1 LYIANCA
8 LTKGVINLD
17 IKYIDGGVTAPNG
30 FLASG
35 IHCGLK
41 KSSLQKDLAL
51 IYSEVPA
58 AAAGMYTK
66 NKVKGAP
73 IYITKEHLTNKK
85 AQAIIINSGNA
96 NTCNGDD
103 GLNKA
108 KKMTSLQAKE
118 LKLKADDVLVAST
131 GVIGVPLNIDA
142 VKGGIPLLTEKL
154 SKEGSNDASLAIMT
168 TDTFQKQLALEFYI
182 GDKKITIGSMAKGS
196 GMIEPNM
203 GTMLSFIT
211 TDLSISPELLNEA
224 LKSSVT
230 VTYNRVSVD
239 GDTST
244 NDMILILA
252 NGLAENSTITEK
264 DENYYAFLKILTELN
279 TIMAKNIAKDGEGAT
294 KLLECQIIG
303 ASTEEDAVVLGK
315 SVINSSLVKTAMFG
329 SDANWGR
336 ILCALGYTK
345 IDFDPEKVDVAFESA
360 AGSIKV
366 CEAGS
371 SLPFDEDIAKKI
383 LNENEIVIKVNLF
396 LGDHD
401 AYVWGC
407 DLSYEYVKIN
417 GDYRS

>member
-1 LYIANCA
+1 MN
-8 LTKGVINLD
+8 IN
-17 IKYIDGGVTAPNG
+17 YIDGGVTAPNG

-41 KSSLQKDLAL
+41 KDNLKKDLAL

-58 AAAGMYTK
+58 ASAGMYTK

-73 IYITKEHLTNKK
+73 IYVTKEHLKNKK

-108 KKMTSLQAKE
+108 EKMTSLQAKA
-118 LKLKADDVLVAST
+118 LSLKADDVLVAST

-142 VKGGIPLLTEKL
+142 IKDGIPLLTERL
-154 SKEGSNDASLAIMT
+154 SKDGSNDASLAIMT
-168 TDTFQKQLALEFYI
+168 TDTFQKQLALEFFI
-182 GDKKITIGSMAKGS
+182 GDKKVTIGSMAKGS

-211 TDLSISPELLNEA
+211 TDLSIAPELLTEA
-224 LKSSVT
+224 LKTSVNA
-230 VTYNRVSVD
+230 TYNRVSVD

-252 NGLAENSTITEK
+252 NGLAENPTITEK
-264 DENYYAFLKILTELN
+264 NENYYTFLKVLTELN

-294 KLLECQIIG
+294 KLLECQILG
-303 ASTEEDAVVLGK
+303 AKTEEDAVILGK

-336 ILCALGYTK
+336 ILCALGYAK
-345 IDFDPEKVDVAFESA
+345 IDFDPEKVDVSFESS

-371 SLPFDEDIAKKI
+371 SLPFDEDIAKNV
-383 LNENEIVIKVNLF
+383 LSENEIVIKVNLF

>member
-1 LYIANCA
+1 M
-8 LTKGVINLD
+8 KF
-17 IKYIDGGVTAPNG
+17 KYIDGGVTAPKG

-35 IHCGLK
+35 IHCGVK
-41 KSSLQKDLAL
+41 QGSTKKDLAL

-58 AAAGMYTK
+58 NASGMFTK

-73 IYITKEHLTNKK
+73 IYICKDHLANKK

-96 NTCNGDD
+96 NTCNGDN
-103 GLNKA
+103 GLSKA
-108 KKMTSLQAKE
+108 KKMTALQAKA
-118 LKLKADDVLVAST
+118 LNLKATDVLVAST

-142 VKGGIPLLTEKL
+142 IKDGIPLLTEKL
-154 SKEGSNDASLAIMT
+154 SKDGNEDAASAIMT
-168 TDTFQKQLALEFYI
+168 TDTFMKQLAAEFYI
-182 GDKKITIGSMAKGS
+182 GDKKVTIGTMAKGS

-211 TDLSISPELLNEA
+211 TDLSIDPQLLDEA
-224 LKSSVT
+224 LKSTVT

-244 NDMILILA
+244 NDSIFILA
-252 NGLAENSTITEK
+252 NGQAGNTTITEK
-264 DENYYAFLKILTELN
+264 DENYYAFRNVLKEMN
-279 TIMAKNIAKDGEGAT
+279 TVMAKNIAKDGEGAT
-294 KLLECQIIG
+294 KLLECQITG
-303 ASTEEDAVVLGK
+303 AKSEKDAVKFGK

-336 ILCALGYTK
+336 ILCALGYS
-345 IDFDPEKVDVAFESA
+345 DVEFDPQKVDVSFASCGGE
-360 AGSIKV
+360 IKV
-366 CEAGS
+366 CKNGS
-371 SLPFDEDIAKKI
+371 SVSFDEDIAKKVLDQKEVVLKI
-383 LNENEIVIKVNLF
+383 NLSQ
-396 LGDHD
+396 GECS

>member
-1 LYIANCA
+1 LN
-8 LTKGVINLD
+8 

-182 GDKKITIGSMAKGS
+182 GDKKVTIGSMAKGS

-345 IDFDPEKVDVAFESA
+345 IDFDPEKVDVSFESA

>member
-1 LYIANCA
+1 MEF
-8 LTKGVINLD
+8 
-17 IKYIDGGVTAPNG
+17 KYIEGGVTAPKG

-35 IHCGLK
+35 IYCGIKKGSLK
-41 KSSLQKDLAL
+41 KDLAL

-58 AAAGMYTK
+58 NASGMFTK

-73 IYITKEHLTNKK
+73 IYVCKDHLSNKK
-85 AQAIIINSGNA
+85 AQAIIVNSGNA

-103 GLNKA
+103 GLSKA
-108 KKMTSLQAKE
+108 KKMASLQAKA
-118 LKLKADDVLVAST
+118 LNLKADNVLVAST

-142 VKGGIPLLTEKL
+142 IKDGIPLLTEKL
-154 SKEGSNDASLAIMT
+154 SKEGNKDAASAIMT
-168 TDTFQKQLALEFYI
+168 TDTFMKELAAEFYI
-182 GDKKITIGSMAKGS
+182 DDTKVTIGTMAKGS

-211 TDLSISPELLNEA
+211 TDLSISPELLDEA
-224 LKSSVT
+224 LKTTVK

-244 NDMILILA
+244 NDSIFILA
-252 NGLAENSTITEK
+252 NGQANNKTITEK
-264 DENYYAFLKILTELN
+264 NDHYYAFVEVLKTIN
-279 TIMAKNIAKDGEGAT
+279 TKMAKNIAKDGEGAT
-294 KLLECQIIG
+294 RLLECQISG
-303 ASTEEDAVVLGK
+303 AQTEKDAVIFGK

-336 ILCALGYTK
+336 VLCALGYADSK
-345 IDFDPEKVDVAFESA
+345 FDPEKVDVSFASCKGE
-360 AGSIKV
+360 ILV
-366 CEAGS
+366 CKDGS
-371 SLPFDEDIAKKI
+371 SVGFDEDKAKEI
-383 LNENEIVIKVNLF
+383 LSQDEIIIKVNLSQ
-396 LGDHD
+396 GKQS

>member
-1 LYIANCA
+1 M
-8 LTKGVINLD
+8 D
-17 IKYIDGGVTAPNG
+17 IKYINGGVTAPKG

-41 KSSLQKDLAL
+41 PGSLKKDLAL

-96 NTCNGDD
+96 NTCTGDD
-103 GLNKA
+103 GLQKA
-108 KKMTSLQAKE
+108 KKMASLQAKE
-118 LKLKADDVLVAST
+118 LKLKTDDVLVAST

-142 VKGGIPLLTEKL
+142 IKNGIPLLTENL
-154 SKEGSNDASLAIMT
+154 SMEGSNDASEAIMT

-182 GDKKITIGSMAKGS
+182 GDKKITIGAMAKGS

-211 TDLSISPELLNEA
+211 TDLSISPELLHEA
-224 LKSSVT
+224 LKSTVN

-244 NDMILILA
+244 NDMVLILA
-252 NGLAENSTITEK
+252 NGSAENPTITKK
-264 DENYYAFLKILTELN
+264 DENYDAFLNALTDLS

-303 ASTEEDAVVLGK
+303 AKSDKDAVVLGK

-336 ILCALGYTK
+336 ILCALGYAD
-345 IDFDPEKVDVAFESA
+345 IDFDTEKVDVTFESS

-371 SLPFDEDIAKKI
+371 SLPFDEDIAKKV
-383 LNENEIVIKVNLF
+383 LNEKEIVIKVNLF
-396 LGDHD
+396 LGNHS

>member
-1 LYIANCA
+1 ME
-8 LTKGVINLD
+8 
-17 IKYIDGGVTAPNG
+17 IKYIDGGVTAPKG

-35 IHCGLK
+35 IYCGIK
-41 KSSLQKDLAL
+41 QGSVKKDLAL

-58 AAAGMYTK
+58 KASGMFTK

-73 IYITKEHLTNKK
+73 IYICKDHLSNKK

-96 NTCNGDD
+96 NTCTGDD
-103 GLNKA
+103 GLSKA
-108 KKMTSLQAKE
+108 KKMTALQAKA
-118 LKLKADDVLVAST
+118 LNLKADDVLVAST

-142 VKGGIPLLTEKL
+142 IKDGIPLLTEKL
-154 SKEGSNDASLAIMT
+154 SKSGNQDAASAIMT
-168 TDTFQKQLALEFYI
+168 TDTFMKELAAEFYI
-182 GDKKITIGSMAKGS
+182 GDTKVTLGTMAKGS

-211 TDLSISPELLNEA
+211 TDISISPQLLDEA
-224 LKSSVT
+224 LKSTVT
-230 VTYNRVSVD
+230 ITYNRVSVD

-244 NDMILILA
+244 NDSIFILA
-252 NGLAENSTITEK
+252 NGQANNATITEK
-264 DENYYAFLKILTELN
+264 DENYYTFVNVLKEIN

-294 KLLECQIIG
+294 KLLECQVIG
-303 ASTEEDAVVLGK
+303 AATEKDAVLFGK

-336 ILCALGYTK
+336 ILCALGYANV
-345 IDFDPEKVDVAFESA
+345 DFDPEKVDVSFESC
-360 AGSIKV
+360 AGEIEV
-366 CEAGS
+366 CKNGS
-371 SLPFDEDIAKKI
+371 SVAFDEDKAKKV
-383 LNENEIVIKVNLF
+383 LDQKEIIIKINLSQ
-396 LGDHD
+396 GEST

>member
-1 LYIANCA
+1 MNINYIE
-8 LTKGVINLD
+8 
-17 IKYIDGGVTAPNG
+17 GGITAPKG

-41 KSSLQKDLAL
+41 KSNLKKDLAL

-58 AAAGMYTK
+58 AASGMYTK

-96 NTCNGDD
+96 NTCNGED
-103 GLNKA
+103 GLQKA

-118 LKLKADDVLVAST
+118 LNLKADDVLVAST

-142 VKGGIPLLTEKL
+142 IKNGIPLLTEKL
-154 SKEGSNDASLAIMT
+154 SRDGFEDASSAIMT
-168 TDTFQKQLALEFYI
+168 TDTFKKQLAVEFYL
-182 GDKKITIGSMAKGS
+182 GDKKVTIGAMAKGS

-211 TDLSISPELLNEA
+211 TDISISPELLNEA
-224 LKSSVT
+224 LKSSVKL
-230 VTYNRVSVD
+230 TYNRVSVD

-244 NDMILILA
+244 NDMVLILA
-252 NGLAENSTITEK
+252 NGLAENTTITEK
-264 DENYYAFLKILTELN
+264 DENYNKFLEILTDLN
-279 TIMAKNIAKDGEGAT
+279 IKMAKNIAKDGEGAT

-303 ASTEEDAVVLGK
+303 AASEKDAVILGK

-336 ILCALGYTK
+336 ILCALGYAK
-345 IDFDPEKVDVAFESA
+345 IDFDPEKVDVSFESC

-371 SLPFDEDIAKKI
+371 SLPFSEEKAKDILTQDEII
-383 LNENEIVIKVNLF
+383 IKVDLS
-396 LGDHD
+396 LGNHN

>member
-1 LYIANCA
+1 ME
-8 LTKGVINLD
+8 
-17 IKYIDGGVTAPNG
+17 IKYIDGGVTAPKG

-35 IHCGLK
+35 IYCGIK
-41 KSSLQKDLAL
+41 QGSVKKDLAL

-58 AAAGMYTK
+58 KASGMFTK

-73 IYITKEHLTNKK
+73 IYICKDHLSNKK

-96 NTCNGDD
+96 NTCTGDD
-103 GLNKA
+103 GLSKA
-108 KKMTSLQAKE
+108 KKMTALQAKA
-118 LKLKADDVLVAST
+118 LNLKADDVLVAST

-142 VKGGIPLLTEKL
+142 IKDGIPLLTKKL
-154 SKEGSNDASLAIMT
+154 SKKGNQDAASAIMT
-168 TDTFQKQLALEFYI
+168 TDTFMKELAAEFYI
-182 GDKKITIGSMAKGS
+182 GDTKVTLGTMAKGS

-211 TDLSISPELLNEA
+211 TDISISPQLLDEA
-224 LKSSVT
+224 LKSTVT
-230 VTYNRVSVD
+230 ITYNRVSVD

-244 NDMILILA
+244 NDSIFILA
-252 NGLAENSTITEK
+252 NGQANNPTITEK
-264 DENYYAFLKILTELN
+264 DENYYTFVNVLKEIN

-294 KLLECQIIG
+294 KLLECQVIG
-303 ASTEEDAVVLGK
+303 ATNEKDAVLFGK

-336 ILCALGYTK
+336 ILCALGYANV
-345 IDFDPEKVDVAFESA
+345 DFDPEKVDVSFESC
-360 AGSIKV
+360 AGEIEV
-366 CEAGS
+366 CKNGS
-371 SLPFDEDIAKKI
+371 SVAFDEDKAKKV
-383 LNENEIVIKVNLF
+383 LDQKEIIIKINLSQ
-396 LGDHD
+396 GECT

>member
-1 LYIANCA
+1 M
-8 LTKGVINLD
+8 K
-17 IKYIDGGVTAPNG
+17 IKYIDGGVTAPKG

-35 IHCGLK
+35 IYCGIK
-41 KSSLQKDLAL
+41 QGSVKKDLAL

-58 AAAGMYTK
+58 KASGMFTK

-73 IYITKEHLTNKK
+73 IYICKDHLSNKK

-96 NTCNGDD
+96 NTCTGDD
-103 GLNKA
+103 GLSKA
-108 KKMTSLQAKE
+108 KKMTALQAKA
-118 LKLKADDVLVAST
+118 LNLKADDVLVAST

-142 VKGGIPLLTEKL
+142 IKDGIPLLTEKL
-154 SKEGSNDASLAIMT
+154 SKIGNQDAASAIMT
-168 TDTFQKQLALEFYI
+168 TDTFMKELAAEFYI
-182 GDKKITIGSMAKGS
+182 GDTKVTLGTMAKGS

-211 TDLSISPELLNEA
+211 TDISISPQLLDEA
-224 LKSSVT
+224 LKSTVT
-230 VTYNRVSVD
+230 ITYNRVSVD

-244 NDMILILA
+244 NDSIFILA
-252 NGLAENSTITEK
+252 NGQANNPTITEK
-264 DENYYAFLKILTELN
+264 DENYYTFVNVLKEIN

-294 KLLECQIIG
+294 KLLECQVIG
-303 ASTEEDAVVLGK
+303 AANEKDAVLFGK

-336 ILCALGYTK
+336 ILCALGYANV
-345 IDFDPEKVDVAFESA
+345 DFDPEKVDVSFESC
-360 AGSIKV
+360 AGEIEV
-366 CEAGS
+366 CKNGS
-371 SLPFDEDIAKKI
+371 SVAFDEDKAKKV
-383 LNENEIVIKVNLF
+383 LDQKEIIIKINLSQ
-396 LGDHD
+396 GEST

>member
-1 LYIANCA
+1 ME
-8 LTKGVINLD
+8 
-17 IKYIDGGVTAPNG
+17 IKYIDGGITAPKG
-30 FLASG
+30 FLSSG
-35 IHCGLK
+35 IYCGIK
-41 KSSLQKDLAL
+41 QGTVKKDLAL

-58 AAAGMYTK
+58 TASGMFTK

-73 IYITKEHLTNKK
+73 IYICKDHLANKK

-96 NTCNGDD
+96 NTCNGND

-108 KKMTSLQAKE
+108 KKMTSLQAKA
-118 LKLKADDVLVAST
+118 LNIKTDDVLVAST

-142 VKGGIPLLTEKL
+142 IKNGIPLLTEKL
-154 SKEGSNDASLAIMT
+154 SKNGNVDAASAIMT
-168 TDTFQKQLALEFYI
+168 TDTFMKQMAAEFNI
-182 GDKKITIGSMAKGS
+182 GDKKITIGTMAKGS

-211 TDLSISPELLNEA
+211 TDLSISPQLLDEA
-224 LKSSVT
+224 LKSTVN

-244 NDMILILA
+244 NDSIFILA
-252 NGLAENSTITEK
+252 NGQAGNPTITEK
-264 DENYYAFLKILTELN
+264 DDDYYIFVKVLKEIN
-279 TIMAKNIAKDGEGAT
+279 TVMAKNIAKDGEGAT
-294 KLLECQIIG
+294 KLLECQISG
-303 ASTEEDAVVLGK
+303 ALSERDAVTFGK

-336 ILCALGYTK
+336 ILCALGYA
-345 IDFDPEKVDVAFESA
+345 DVEFDPTKVDVSFTSN
-360 AGSIKV
+360 AGEIEV
-366 CEAGS
+366 CKNGS
-371 SLPFDEDIAKKI
+371 SVPFDEDTAKSVLDQK
-383 LNENEIVIKVNLF
+383 EIIIKVNLSQ
-396 LGDHD
+396 GNHS

>member
-1 LYIANCA
+1 LS
-8 LTKGVINLD
+8 

-35 IHCGLK
+35 VHCGLK
-41 KSSLQKDLAL
+41 PGSLKKDLAL
-51 IYSEVPA
+51 IYSEVSA

-73 IYITKEHLTNKK
+73 IYVTKEHLANKK

-103 GLNKA
+103 GLHKA
-108 KKMTSLQAKE
+108 EKMTSLQAKE
-118 LKLKADDVLVAST
+118 LNLKADDVLVAST

-142 VKGGIPLLTEKL
+142 IKDGIPLLSQKL
-154 SKEGSNDASLAIMT
+154 SKDGSNDASLAIMT

-182 GDKKITIGSMAKGS
+182 DDKKVTIGSMAKGS

-211 TDLSISPELLNEA
+211 TDISISPELLHEA
-224 LKSSVT
+224 LQASVSL
-230 VTYNRVSVD
+230 TYNRVSVD

-244 NDMILILA
+244 NDMVLILA
-252 NGLAENSTITEK
+252 NGLAGNPVITKK
-264 DENYYAFLKILTELN
+264 DENYDIFLKALTELN

-303 ASTEEDAVVLGK
+303 AKSENDAVILGK

-336 ILCALGYTK
+336 ILCALGYAN
-345 IDFDPEKVDVAFESA
+345 IDFDPEKVDVTFESS
-360 AGSIKV
+360 AGSLKV

-371 SLPFDEDIAKKI
+371 SLPFDEDIAKKV
-383 LNENEIVIKVNLF
+383 LSENEIIIKVNLF
-396 LGDHD
+396 LGDYS